1 MQVELAFTS
10 GDDSAPMRSI
20 CNFEAVAYARE
31 KDYNIRYE
39 KKGGISINLIN
50 VLRLVHKRMLYY

>member
-1 MQVELAFTS
+1 
-10 GDDSAPMRSI
+10 MRSI
-20 CNFEAVAYARE
+20 CNFGAVANARE

-39 KKGGISINLIN
+39 KKGDISINLIN